1 MSRESINE
9 YINILRKFN
18 SGKLDGTIEER
29 KIIQKYNDLYMNDE
43 KWKTLIDQLKNI
55 KSEIDQEKIVEEF
68 LKSENLKEQENKSEE
83 EKIAAAYGIDVSNIE
98 KVTINN
104 GKTIY
109 KFYSPNINKYVLLK
123 QDASGKSLDEQLKNI
138 QENSVK
144 YQQYSDQDN
153 ANAIME
159 NQRINTNNEL
169 KLFPINE
176 INSHPERVANLT
188 EKEKNQLSELNSKRD
203 ELGLVSIN
211 FENCI
216 AMTNTGKIYEA
227 EYNTSLNRVV
237 VTEKGATKEL
247 NTKSKEENVEK
258 DKSGIEDLDKTMV
271 LTEEKQK
278 EIKAQIDPNKAQLY
292 YDYPELMANLP
303 EQEKELY
310 QKNNDMINKE
320 KEKTVEKPKIKV
332 FKLNDNKGFTNVVL
346 LALTTGFFGGMLT
359 TMVIEILKIKSM

>member
-1 MSRESINE
+1 MNREEINE

-29 KIIQKYNDLYMNDE
+29 KLIQKYNDLYMNDE
-43 KWKTLIDQLKNI
+43 KWKTLIEQLKNI
-55 KSEIDQEKIVEEF
+55 KGEVEQEKIADEF
-68 LKSENLKEQENKSEE
+68 LKSEFLKEQENKREE
-83 EKIAAAYGIDVSNIE
+83 EKIAAAYGIDISNIE

-109 KFYSPNINKYVLLK
+109 KFYSPNINNYVLLE
-123 QDASGKSLDEQLKNI
+123 QDANGKALDEQLKDI

-144 YQQYSDQDN
+144 YQQYSDQNN

-169 KLFPINE
+169 KMFPINE
-176 INSHPERVANLT
+176 IYSHPE
-188 EKEKNQLSELNSKRD
+188 
-203 ELGLVSIN
+203 
-211 FENCI
+211 
-216 AMTNTGKIYEA
+216 
-227 EYNTSLNRVV
+227 RVV

-271 LTEEKQK
+271 LTDEKQK

-310 QKNNDMINKE
+310 QKNNDMINEE

-332 FKLNDNKGFTNVVL
+332 FKLNNNKGFTNVIL

>member
-1 MSRESINE
+1 MNRESINE
-9 YINILRKFN
+9 YKYINILRKFN

-29 KIIQKYNDLYMNDE
+29 KLIQKYNDLYMNDE
-43 KWKTLIDQLKNI
+43 KWKTLIEQLKNI
-55 KSEIDQEKIVEEF
+55 KGEVEQEKIADEF
-68 LKSENLKEQENKSEE
+68 LKSEFLKEQENKREE
-83 EKIAAAYGIDVSNIE
+83 EKIAAAYGIDISNIE

-109 KFYSPNINKYVLLK
+109 KFYSPNINNYVLLE
-123 QDASGKSLDEQLKNI
+123 QDASGKALDEQLKDI

-144 YQQYSDQDN
+144 YQQYSDQNN

-169 KLFPINE
+169 KMFPINE
-176 INSHPERVANLT
+176 IYSHPERV
-188 EKEKNQLSELNSKRD
+188 
-203 ELGLVSIN
+203 
-211 FENCI
+211 
-216 AMTNTGKIYEA
+216 
-227 EYNTSLNRVV
+227 VV
-237 VTEKGATKEL
+237 IEKGATKEL
-247 NTKSKEENVEK
+247 NTTSKEENVEK

-332 FKLNDNKGFTNVVL
+332 FKLNNNKGFTNVIL